1 MQIRKSSDS
10 RVNALAEHIE
20 FIQDRKHYIK
30 PFEMAELIVEFLD
43 NLYGQAYA
51 EKIRRATD
59 EDRSFTSNNKV

>member
-20 FIQDRKHYIK
+20 FIQDRKYYIR
-30 PFEMAELIVEFLD
+30 PFEMAELIIEFLD

-59 EDRSFTSNNKV
+59 EHQSFSGNTKV